1 MLVSNESQD
10 TSTVLDKF
18 KWVLVLVL
26 IALIVWGNYYF
37 SLPNDIY
44 QPNTIVRII
53 AVVVISLLTLFIAF
67 TTTKGKSFIAFLQES
82 RKELRKVVWPTRKE
96 TVQTTLL
103 IAVITVIVGTALW
116 GMDSLFRSIIFY
128 LTSIG
133 R

>member
-1 MLVSNESQD
+1 MLVSNESQN
-10 TSTVLDKF
+10 TNTILDKL
-18 KWVLVLVL
+18 KWGLVLVL
-26 IALIVWGNYYF
+26 IAFIVWGNFYF
-37 SLPNDIY
+37 SQPNDIY

-53 AVVVISLLTLFIAF
+53 IVVVVSLLTLFIAV
-67 TTTKGKSFIAFLQES
+67 TTNKGKLFLSFLNES

-96 TVQTTLL
+96 TTQTTLL
-103 IAVITVIVGTALW
+103 IAAITVIVGLALW

>member
-26 IALIVWGNYYF
+26 IALIVWGNSYF
-37 SLPNDIY
+37 SAPNDIY
-44 QPNTIVRII
+44 QPNTAVRII

-67 TTTKGKSFIAFLQES
+67 TTNKGKSFITFLQES

-103 IAVITVIVGTALW
+103 IAVITIIVGTALW
-116 GMDSLFRSIIFY
+116 GMDSLFRSVIFY
-128 LTSIG
+128 LTLIG

>member
-1 MLVSNESQD
+1 MLVSNESQN
-10 TSTVLDKF
+10 TNTILDKL
-18 KWVLVLVL
+18 KWGLVLVL
-26 IALIVWGNYYF
+26 IAFIVWGNFYF
-37 SLPNDIY
+37 SQPNDIY

-53 AVVVISLLTLFIAF
+53 IVVVVSLLTLFIAI
-67 TTTKGKSFIAFLQES
+67 TTNKGKLFLSFLNES

-96 TVQTTLL
+96 TTQTTLL
-103 IAVITVIVGTALW
+103 IAAITVIVGLALW

>member
-10 TSTVLDKF
+10 TNTVLDKF

-67 TTTKGKSFIAFLQES
+67 TTNKGKSFITFLQES

-96 TVQTTLL
+96 AVQTTLL
-103 IAVITVIVGTALW
+103 IAVITIIVGTALW

-128 LTSIG
+128 LTLIG

>member
-67 TTTKGKSFIAFLQES
+67 TTNKGKSFITFLQES

-96 TVQTTLL
+96 AVQTTLL

>member
-26 IALIVWGNYYF
+26 IALIVWGNSYF
-37 SLPNDIY
+37 STPNDIY

-67 TTTKGKSFIAFLQES
+67 TTNKGKSFITFLQES

-96 TVQTTLL
+96 AVQTTLL

-128 LTSIG
+128 LTLIG

>member
-26 IALIVWGNYYF
+26 IALIVWGNSYF
-37 SLPNDIY
+37 SVPNDIY
-44 QPNTIVRII
+44 QPNAIVRII
-53 AVVVISLLTLFIAF
+53 AVVVVSLLTLFIAF
-67 TTTKGKSFIAFLQES
+67 TTTKGKSFITFLQES

-128 LTSIG
+128 LTLIG

>member
-26 IALIVWGNYYF
+26 IALIVWGNSYF
-37 SLPNDIY
+37 SAPNDIY

-67 TTTKGKSFIAFLQES
+67 TTNKGKSFITFLQES

-96 TVQTTLL
+96 AVQTTLL
-103 IAVITVIVGTALW
+103 IAVITIIVGTALW
-116 GMDSLFRSIIFY
+116 GMDSFFRSIIFY
-128 LTSIG
+128 LKLIG

>member
-67 TTTKGKSFIAFLQES
+67 TTNKGKSFITFLQES

-96 TVQTTLL
+96 AVQTTLL

-128 LTSIG
+128 LTLIG

>member
-10 TSTVLDKF
+10 SNTILDKF
-18 KWVLVLVL
+18 KWCLVLVL
-26 IALIVWGNYYF
+26 IAFVVWGNFYF
-37 SLPNDIY
+37 AEPNDIY

-53 AVVVISLLTLFIAF
+53 AVVVISLLTLLIAI
-67 TTTKGKSFIAFLQES
+67 TTNMGKSFLLFLQEC

-96 TVQTTLL
+96 TAQTSLLVAAITLF
-103 IAVITVIVGTALW
+103 VGLALW
-116 GMDSLFRSIIFY
+116 GMDTVFRLVIFY

>member
-26 IALIVWGNYYF
+26 IALIVWGNSYF
-37 SLPNDIY
+37 STPNDIY
-44 QPNTIVRII
+44 QPNTVVRII

-67 TTTKGKSFIAFLQES
+67 TTNKGKSFITFLQES

-103 IAVITVIVGTALW
+103 IAVITIIVGTALW
-116 GMDSLFRSIIFY
+116 GMDSLFRSVIFY
-128 LTSIG
+128 LTLIG

>member
-67 TTTKGKSFIAFLQES
+67 TTNKGKSFITFLQES

-96 TVQTTLL
+96 AVQTTLL
-103 IAVITVIVGTALW
+103 IAVITIIVGTALW

-128 LTSIG
+128 LTLIG

>member
-26 IALIVWGNYYF
+26 ITLVVWGNAYF
-37 SLPNDIY
+37 SGPNDIY
-44 QPNTIVRII
+44 QPNPIVRII

-67 TTTKGKSFIAFLQES
+67 TTNKGKSFITFLQES
-82 RKELRKVVWPTRKE
+82 RKELRKVVWPARKE

-103 IAVITVIVGTALW
+103 IAVVTVIVGTALW

>member
-26 IALIVWGNYYF
+26 IALIVWGNSYF
-37 SLPNDIY
+37 STPNDIY

-67 TTTKGKSFIAFLQES
+67 TTNKGKSFITFLQES

-96 TVQTTLL
+96 AVQTTLL

>member
-1 MLVSNESQD
+1 MLVNNESQD
-10 TSTVLDKF
+10 TSTILDKF
-18 KWVLVLVL
+18 KWGLVL
-26 IALIVWGNYYF
+26 ILIAFIVWGNFYF
-37 SLPNDIY
+37 AGPNDIY

-53 AVVVISLLTLFIAF
+53 AVVVISLLTLLIAF
-67 TTTKGKSFIAFLQES
+67 TTNKGKVFFAFLQES

-103 IAVITVIVGTALW
+103 IAAITVIVGLALW
-116 GMDSLFRSIIFY
+116 GMDSLFRSIVFY

>member
-18 KWVLVLVL
+18 KWFLVLVL

-44 QPNTIVRII
+44 QPNAIVRII
-53 AVVVISLLTLFIAF
+53 AVVVVSLLTLFIAF
-67 TTTKGKSFIAFLQES
+67 TTAKGKLFITFLQES

>member
-10 TSTVLDKF
+10 TNAILDKF
-18 KWVLVLVL
+18 KWGLVLVL
-26 IALIVWGNYYF
+26 IAFIVWGNFYF
-37 SLPNDIY
+37 SEPNDIY

-53 AVVVISLLTLFIAF
+53 AVVVISALTLFIAF
-67 TTTKGKSFIAFLQES
+67 TTGKGKSFILFLQES
-82 RKELRKVVWPTRKE
+82 RKELRKVVWPSRKE

-103 IAVITVIVGTALW
+103 VAAITVVVGLALW
-116 GMDSLFRSIIFY
+116 GMDSLFRSVVFY

>member
-10 TSTVLDKF
+10 TNTILDKF
-18 KWVLVLVL
+18 KWCLVLVL
-26 IALIVWGNYYF
+26 IVFVVWGNFYF
-37 SLPNDIY
+37 AGPNDIY

-53 AVVVISLLTLFIAF
+53 AVIVTSLLTLLIAI
-67 TTTKGKSFIAFLQES
+67 TTNKGKSFLFFLQES
-82 RKELRKVVWPTRKE
+82 RKELRKVVWPTRKK
-96 TVQTTLL
+96 TAQTTLL
-103 IAVITVIVGTALW
+103 IAAITVIVGLALW

>member
-26 IALIVWGNYYF
+26 IALIVWGNSYF
-37 SLPNDIY
+37 STPNDIY

-53 AVVVISLLTLFIAF
+53 AVVVISLLALFIAF
-67 TTTKGKSFIAFLQES
+67 TTNKGKSFITFLQES

-96 TVQTTLL
+96 AVQTTLL